1 MEGIKHLE
9 GLDFAVLAGYF
20 VVIILIGSYV
30 AKYVRH
36 AKDYFVAGAGI
47 PWWFAAISLWMAS
60 FSALA
65 FVMYSEIGYKYG
77 FTALTLYWVSVP
89 CMIIGAYLFV
99 GRWRRARMMSPIGF
113 VEARFSPSL
122 RQVFV
127 WTGFPLRFIDNSI
140 KIYATAI
147 FVVAA
152 ISNSAIDMT
161 KAIWVTGIVI
171 IAFSFLGG
179 QWSVLVT
186 DFVQFIIKML
196 AVGIIFFVALREVGG
211 FGAFFTK
218 MPADFKMVLHP
229 PYDLYQYLTWIV
241 LVFFSLNA
249 GWAMIQKYNCVRSES
264 DAKKVVIGVALWNL
278 VLPFIL
284 FAPAMFAR
292 VVLPDIPNAR
302 FSYAYISLKTLPV
315 GMMGVMIAA
324 LLSATLS
331 TLSNEY
337 NTLSSVFT
345 NDFYSKKVVRDAS
358 QRHLITV
365 GRISAVLI
373 GIITTVIAVILQH
386 IQGMNLFDI
395 MVKAFTAFAPAIM
408 APLLGGILIK
418 RINSRGALYGIIGGF
433 ISGSILLTLN
443 MILLGAYQDQFI
455 SNPQLNYW
463 LNQGW
468 SSTSIIINIGVTI
481 GGLWFGS
488 AFFKTSEEERLR
500 TEEFFRQL
508 KKPYVLDV
516 TVKQKSPFPA
526 IGVVVFLMGIGMTVV
541 SLAVK
546 HFYPTPGWFTIN
558 MTAAGI
564 LLGLGILIRFLSRE
578 RVKTVPDAAGK

>member
-1 MEGIKHLE
+1 MEGIKHLTA
-9 GLDFAVLAGYF
+9 LDFVVVAGYF
-20 VVIILIGSYV
+20 AAIILIGLYV
-30 AKYVRH
+30 ARYVRH
-36 AKDYFVAGAGI
+36 TKDYFVAGAGI
-47 PWWFAAISLWMAS
+47 PWWLGAISLWMAG

-89 CMIIGAYLFV
+89 CMLIGAFLFV

-113 VEARFSPSL
+113 VEARFSPAL

-147 FVVAA
+147 FIVAA
-152 ISNSAIDMT
+152 ISSDAIDMT
-161 KAIWVTGIVI
+161 RAIWITGIVI
-171 IAFSFLGG
+171 IAFSFMGG

-186 DFVQFIIKML
+186 DFVQFIIKVL
-196 AVGIIFFVALREVGG
+196 AAVIIFFVALHEVGG
-211 FGAFFTK
+211 VGSFLSR
-218 MPADFKMVLHP
+218 MPADFKLVLHP

-264 DAKKVVIGVALWNL
+264 DARKVVIGVALWNL
-278 VLPFIL
+278 VLPVIL

-292 VVLPDIPNAR
+292 VVIPDIPNAR

-324 LLSATLS
+324 LLSATLA

-337 NTLSSVFT
+337 STLSSVFT
-345 NDFYSKKVVRDAS
+345 NDFYAKKIRPGAS
-358 QRHLITV
+358 QKHFIGV
-365 GRISAVLI
+365 GRVSVVAIGLFTTLLAVL
-373 GIITTVIAVILQH
+373 LQQ

-408 APLLGGILIK
+408 APLLGGILIR
-418 RINSRGALYGIIGGF
+418 RINSRGALAGIVGGF
-433 ISGSILLTLN
+433 VSGSVLLALNIILVG
-443 MILLGAYQDQFI
+443 MYRDQFMT
-455 SNPQLNYW
+455 NPKLNYW

-468 SSTSIIINIGVTI
+468 SSTSIIINFSVTI
-481 GGLWFGS
+481 GGLFLGSLFG
-488 AFFKTSEEERLR
+488 KTSDEEKARTDDFFLRLKE
-500 TEEFFRQL
+500 T
-508 KKPYVLDV
+508 YVCETDPDR
-516 TVKQKSPFPA
+516 KSPFPA
-526 IGVVVFLMGIGMTVV
+526 IGIVVILMGIGLTAV
-541 SLAVK
+541 SFAVK
-546 HFYPTPGWFTIN
+546 YLYPQPGWFGIN
-558 MTAAGI
+558 MTASGI
-564 LLGLGILIRFLSRE
+564 LLGVGVLIWLLARRKPSNLKR
-578 RVKTVPDAAGK
+578 